1 MEQTQICSNERVL
14 LKMGRLRE
22 HSLHAAF
29 LFSRKIQY
37 PPSAHNMKASYI
49 SQELLRRGVKIT
61 WVHVGK
67 ERIPPKR
74 DSIDFLTISSSS
86 FKFSFMVM
94 LFKFAI
100 YCVQGRVSFVYV
112 DEWHL
117 FHGHP
122 LRILFLQLLL
132 KTVRVK
138 FVFDQRDPLL
148 DFWVA
153 IREIDNKT
161 RRYRRLRSIYLMIYR
176 LADLIILPS
185 KDYQDDIIAQGIPR
199 SKVLGIFRGIDV
211 NTFNSSADR
220 EPVRKSLAI
229 EGKFVIGWFGIMHRF
244 RLIKEVIIPIIEQ
257 VETIPNAHVLIGG
270 DGPLRDEFISL
281 KQRKPQLPFTL
292 IDFIPYQD
300 LPSHIAA
307 CDILLCPVETRYRL
321 TRLALW
327 LKVIESLAAGRP
339 VLATRAQASLNAY
352 GDLAGIIWVDEKR
365 ESFLKVLKNFTRDFS
380 SYPQA
385 AARQAE
391 NLGDYSISSSMPKV
405 ADRILHIVR
414 NE

>member
-1 MEQTQICSNERVL
+1 
-14 LKMGRLRE
+14 
-22 HSLHAAF
+22 
-29 LFSRKIQY
+29 
-37 PPSAHNMKASYI
+37 MKASYI

-61 WVHVGK
+61 WIHLGK
-67 ERIPPKR
+67 ETSPPKQ
-74 DSIDFLTISSSS
+74 DLIDFLAISSSS
-86 FKFSFMVM
+86 FRSLNFIVM

-100 YCVQGRVSFVYV
+100 YCVEGRVSFVYV

-132 KTVRVK
+132 KIVRVG

-153 IREIDNKT
+153 SGEIDSKT
-161 RRYRRLRSIYLMIYR
+161 RRYKRFRSIYLMIYR

-185 KDYQDDIIAQGIPR
+185 KDYQDDIVAQGIPR

-211 NTFNSSADR
+211 NTFNSSA
-220 EPVRKSLAI
+220 EGEAVRKALAI

-244 RLIKEVIIPIIEQ
+244 RLIKEVIIPMIEQ
-257 VETIPNAHVLIGG
+257 IGTIPNAHVLIGG
-270 DGPLRDEFISL
+270 DGPLRDEFIGL
-281 KQRKPQLPFTL
+281 KRRKPELPFTL
-292 IDFIPYQD
+292 VDFIPYQD
-300 LPSHIAA
+300 LPSHLAA
-307 CDILLCPVETRYRL
+307 CDILLCPVDTRYRL
-321 TRLALW
+321 TQLALW

-339 VLATRAQASLNAY
+339 VVATRAQACLNAY
-352 GDLAGIIWVDEKR
+352 GGLEGIIWVDEKL

-385 AARQAE
+385 ASRQAA
-391 NLGDYSISSSMPKV
+391 NLGDYSVGNSMPKV
-405 ADRILHIVR
+405 ADRILRAVGR
-414 NE
+414 E

>member
-1 MEQTQICSNERVL
+1 
-14 LKMGRLRE
+14 MGVFRE
-22 HSLHAAF
+22 HPLHAAF

-49 SQELLRRGVKIT
+49 SRELLRRGVKVT
-61 WVHVGK
+61 WVHLGK
-67 ERIPPKR
+67 GSNPPRR

-86 FKFSFMVM
+86 LRFLSFIVI

-148 DFWVA
+148 DFWIA
-153 IREIDNKT
+153 SGEIDSKT
-161 RRYRRLRSIYLMIYR
+161 RRYNRFRVIYLMIYR

-185 KDYQDDIIAQGIPR
+185 KDYQDDLVVQGIPR

-211 NTFNSSADR
+211 DTFNSSA
-220 EPVRKSLAI
+220 EGKPVRKSLSI

-244 RLIKEVIIPIIEQ
+244 RLIEEVIIPIIEQ
-257 VETIPNAHVLIGG
+257 IETIPNAHILIGG
-270 DGPLRDEFISL
+270 DGPLRDEFITL
-281 KQRKPQLPFTL
+281 KRRKPELPFTL
-292 IDFIPYQD
+292 VDFIPYQD

-307 CDILLCPVETRYRL
+307 CDVLLCPVDTRYRL
-321 TRLALW
+321 TQLALW

-352 GDLAGIIWVDEKR
+352 GDLQGIIWVDKKF

-391 NLGDYSISSSMPKV
+391 NLKDYSISSSMPKV
-405 ADRILHIVR
+405 ADRILR
-414 NE
+414 AMRKD

>member
-1 MEQTQICSNERVL
+1 
-14 LKMGRLRE
+14 
-22 HSLHAAF
+22 
-29 LFSRKIQY
+29 
-37 PPSAHNMKASYI
+37 MKASYI
-49 SQELLRRGVKIT
+49 SQELLARGVKIT
-61 WVHVGK
+61 WIHLGK
-67 ERIPPKR
+67 ESNPQKQ
-74 DSIDFLTISSSS
+74 DLIDFLAISSSS
-86 FKFSFMVM
+86 FRSFGFIVM
-94 LFKFAI
+94 LLKFVI
-100 YCVQGRVSFVYV
+100 YCVRGRVSFVYV

-122 LRILFLQLLL
+122 MRILFLELLL

-153 IREIDNKT
+153 SGEIDSKT
-161 RRYRRLRSIYLMIYR
+161 RRYKRFRVIYLMIYR

-185 KDYQDDIIAQGIPR
+185 NDYQDDLVVQGIPR

-211 NTFNSSADR
+211 DTFSSSA
-220 EPVRKSLAI
+220 EGKPVRKSLSI

-244 RLIKEVIIPIIEQ
+244 RLIKEVIIPIIEHI
-257 VETIPNAHVLIGG
+257 ETIPNAHVLIGG

-281 KQRKPQLPFTL
+281 KKRKPELPFTL
-292 IDFIPYQD
+292 VDFIPYQD

-307 CDILLCPVETRYRL
+307 CDVLLCPVDPRYRL

-327 LKVIESLAAGRP
+327 LKVIESLAVGRP

-352 GDLAGIIWVDEKR
+352 RNLEGIIWVDRKF

-380 SYPQA
+380 SYPQSA
-385 AARQAE
+385 VTQAQDL
-391 NLGDYSISSSMPKV
+391 NDYSISSSMPKV
-405 ADRILHIVR
+405 ADRILQAIR
-414 NE
+414 QR